1 MKEELDEES
10 WRAESEKRMK
20 PLVDAASKD
29 ARHFVAMTMTAAI
42 AVAKERYK
50 SQEEAD
56 AAANKAMDEVFD
68 SFCRAQCS
76 AWRMMFAQMIENG
89 VINPEV
95 MLTPPEDENEQ
106 K

>member
-1 MKEELDEES
+1 MKEELSEES

-20 PLVDAASKD
+20 PLVDEASKD
-29 ARHFVAMTMTAAI
+29 ARHFVATTMTAAI

-50 SQEEAD
+50 TQEEAD
-56 AAANKAMDEVFD
+56 DAATKAMDEAYNA
-68 SFCRAQCS
+68 FCRAQCS

-95 MLTPPEDENEQ
+95 MLKPPEEDDEQE
-106 K
+106 